1 MKRTSHAAVVTV
13 VAAVLSLGGAFPG
26 EASGQA
32 PADAGGWVHPTTPWG
47 DPDLQGVWTSDSARG
62 IP

>member
-13 VAAVLSLGGAFPG
+13 VAAVLSLGGALTG

-32 PADAGGWVHPTTPWG
+32 PAGAADWVHPTTPWG